1 MSTRPAKRVIV
12 IGGGAA
18 GLSAAYTL
26 MKRGVVP
33 LLLEATDQVGGR
45 MGGERIDG
53 FSTDKA
59 ADFFPISYDTTF
71 SLCKELGIPLTNLR
85 MDIGWHR
92 HGRWV
97 VTTPITSPS
106 TLFRNI
112 GPFRTIEFLSR
123 RGIWPTLKLVR
134 SLKADAKH
142 LNYAS
147 AHRIADMDTEETYG
161 EYLDRLGIPEPV
173 RTTLEGF
180 LGLTMGNPEEFGA
193 TWIRAFLAEVLFKPE
208 KLFSPVGGCSQ
219 LSEVLKEKL
228 GSAVRFSTPV
238 RRVVIEN
245 GKAAG
250 VVTDDGFM
258 EADAVISSVPATKAL
273 EIMPDLPERI
283 RGALGKVQYSF
294 GIRVVLGLNHRPLPP
309 GWSAVHCIPRTTRRR
324 CWTAPSTCLGVRH
337 PARPCWTFGLG
348 KVAPGTCWSSM
359 TSRLPARCWRTLMAR
374 RRRARR
380 FRSTRTQSLRACT
393 AGTTRSARAC
403 PACSLQSSRMRQDMA
418 EDLQNLRIA
427 GDFMRSPIVNGAI
440 TSGIETANEV
450 ADLLKAPNGQV

>member
-1 MSTRPAKRVIV
+1 MASMRVIV

-18 GLSAAYTL
+18 GLSAAYTAK
-26 MKRGVVP
+26 KRGLTP
-33 LLLEATDQVGGR
+33 LLLEANDQIGGR

-71 SLCKELGIPLTNLR
+71 RLCEELGVPLTNLS
-85 MDIGWHR
+85 MDIGWYR

-97 VTTPITSPS
+97 VTTPITSLGS
-106 TLFRNI
+106 LFRNI
-112 GPFRTIEFLSR
+112 GPFRTIEFLSL
-123 RGIWPTLKLVR
+123 RGIWPTLKLVGT
-134 SLKADAKH
+134 LKADAKR

-147 AHRIADMDTEETYG
+147 THRIADMDTDETYG
-161 EYLDRLGIPEPV
+161 EYLDRLGVPGPV
-173 RTTLEGF
+173 RVTLEGF

-193 TWIRAFLAEVLFKPE
+193 TWIRAFLAEVLLKPE
-208 KLFSPVGGCSQ
+208 RLYTPVGGCSH
-219 LSEVLKEKL
+219 LSEVLGGKL
-228 GSAVRFSTPV
+228 GSAIRVSTPV

-245 GKAAG
+245 GKAVG

-283 RGALGKVQYSF
+283 RDALGTVRYSF

-309 GWSAVHCIPRTTRRR
+309 GWSVALYPEDDTPSLLDRTVNLPE
-324 CWTAPSTCLGVRH
+324 CAP
-337 PARPCWTFGLG
+337 PG
-348 KVAPGTCWSSM
+348 KALLDLWVGEDRAKNLLEFDDE
-359 TSRLPARCWRTLMAR
+359 RIARTLLADAHGKAPPGSTLPQYEDALFAR
-374 RRRARR
+374 VYRWHEAVCKGLPGMFTAVKQMRRD
-380 FRSTRTQSLRACT
+380 L
-393 AGTTRSARAC
+393 
-403 PACSLQSSRMRQDMA
+403 A

-440 TSGIETANEV
+440 TSGVETANEV
-450 ADLLKAPNGQV
+450 ADLLETPNRLV